1 MHRIFLP
8 LYRFFE
14 DHKALMFT
22 LLVAST
28 LIFAWFA
35 SKLRYEEDIIKLLP
49 RSATSSELAFT
60 DIGLVDKVFVQLTS
74 RDTLNPVEP
83 AVLGSNLAEFCE
95 ILEERDSTTH
105 LIAGCLNSLDME
117 TVFDA
122 MDYAM
127 EHIPSFVDTAW
138 YRSIEQVITPEAIE
152 AQMAE
157 NARIIQEDETGDATQ
172 MVVMDPLN
180 LRGLVLQQM
189 AEGGSVMGGFNMD
202 DGYFFSIDKTVALA
216 FITPSF
222 SSMDTGQSTRFV
234 RMINKAKKEF
244 EASHP
249 DIRILVHGNP
259 QGGYSNAGTIK
270 HDLVWTIGLSL
281 LLILFIMIM
290 SFHNLYFVWQQ
301 VVPVIYGALFSL
313 ACMYWIK
320 GVMSLMAL
328 GISAIVLG
336 VAISYCLHVLIHY
349 YYVGDVEKMLR
360 DESTPVFLGVIT
372 TVGAFMGLLFT
383 ESDLLRDFG
392 LFSTFSLLGNTLF
405 ALIFLPHFLR
415 PQQIQFKRSHGFPL
429 VERINSLPWDR
440 NKWVV
445 GIMLVFIAVGIAFS
459 PKVKFDSDL
468 RNLDYDDPDLT
479 ESTAL
484 YNSKNSDGYVHMYF
498 AAWDESSLDKALEY
512 NKALF
517 PALDSLSRLGLVKV
531 YSPVTRLL
539 LQSTQDQKVRIQRW
553 EQFWNHSRVAELR
566 SNLRHQAQVNDLPA
580 NLFDP
585 FLNLLSAHYEPG
597 NLFESDVYWG
607 CLTVRYE
614 NRPYRPSDKPLIGQ
628 LGRFVLIAKRQLAAR
643 SPEGLGSLRQAV
655 QALVEERPLDSVERD
670 VVATANDG
678 RNFVCIRLK
687 LSNQLEQLPLGFVRN
702 AVEETFPGSIVFE
715 YHRNSVVAMLDV
727 GKDGGDGFHATIEK
741 GLGPFV
747 NAMAMDAGVSNPY
760 NDLFAA
766 KSLFF
771 QANQALDIGLLFE
784 PAKRLHFFEDYAL
797 RSLVMSSVSD
807 MRLELHYPEGLRRL
821 VEHDDASTTSY
832 VETLRV
838 FLENNQSIAKTSSD
852 LYVHRSTLMER
863 LARIKRELGLD
874 LDDPDVQL
882 RLRILLKAMQSRSEL
897 RSAQERKQ
905 A

>member
-14 DHKALMFT
+14 DHKALMYT

-597 NLFESDVYWG
+597 NLFESDVIPPGLMSNYVEQQDNGRYMVFTDVAYDQEDQDTVWNPLASLDHIIVLEPFYYCRSMVEIVHDDFSTTLMISSIFVLLVLLLSFRNIWIALVAFFPMFVSWYVMQG
-607 CLTVRYE
+607 YMAILGLEFNLINIVISTFIYGIGVDYSIFIMEGLLTEARKGEKTMLVYHKVAIFYSALVLAIVTFSLVFATH
-614 NRPYRPSDKPLIGQ
+614 PAIHSIGLITLIG
-628 LGRFVLIAKRQLAAR
+628 
-643 SPEGLGSLRQAV
+643 
-655 QALVEERPLDSVERD
+655 
-670 VVATANDG
+670 
-678 RNFVCIRLK
+678 
-687 LSNQLEQLPLGFVRN
+687 
-702 AVEETFPGSIVFE
+702 
-715 YHRNSVVAMLDV
+715 M
-727 GKDGGDGFHATIEK
+727 
-741 GLGPFV
+741 
-747 NAMAMDAGVSNPY
+747 
-760 NDLFAA
+760 
-766 KSLFF
+766 
-771 QANQALDIGLLFE
+771 
-784 PAKRLHFFEDYAL
+784 
-797 RSLVMSSVSD
+797 
-807 MRLELHYPEGLRRL
+807 
-821 VEHDDASTTSY
+821 ASTILITYS
-832 VETLRV
+832 LQPWV
-838 FLENNQSIAKTSSD
+838 FRLMMK
-852 LYVHRSTLMER
+852 VPFFRRSF
-863 LARIKRELGLD
+863 RIPE
-874 LDDPDVQL
+874 
-882 RLRILLKAMQSRSEL
+882 E
-897 RSAQERKQ
+897 
-905 A
+905 

>member
-14 DHKALMFT
+14 DHKALMYT

-597 NLFESDVYWG
+597 NLFESDVIPPGLMSNYVEQQDNGRYMVFTDVAYDQEDQDTVWNPLASLDHIIVLEPFYYCRSMVEIVHNDFSTTLMISSIFVLLVLLLSFRNIWIALVAFFPMFVSWYVMQG
-607 CLTVRYE
+607 YMAILGLEFNLINIVISTFIYGIGVDYSIFIMEGLLTEARKGEKTMLVYHKVAIFYSALVLAIVTFSLVFATH
-614 NRPYRPSDKPLIGQ
+614 PAIHSIGLITLIG
-628 LGRFVLIAKRQLAAR
+628 
-643 SPEGLGSLRQAV
+643 
-655 QALVEERPLDSVERD
+655 
-670 VVATANDG
+670 
-678 RNFVCIRLK
+678 
-687 LSNQLEQLPLGFVRN
+687 
-702 AVEETFPGSIVFE
+702 
-715 YHRNSVVAMLDV
+715 M
-727 GKDGGDGFHATIEK
+727 
-741 GLGPFV
+741 
-747 NAMAMDAGVSNPY
+747 
-760 NDLFAA
+760 
-766 KSLFF
+766 
-771 QANQALDIGLLFE
+771 
-784 PAKRLHFFEDYAL
+784 
-797 RSLVMSSVSD
+797 
-807 MRLELHYPEGLRRL
+807 
-821 VEHDDASTTSY
+821 ASTILITYS
-832 VETLRV
+832 LQPWV
-838 FLENNQSIAKTSSD
+838 FRLMMK
-852 LYVHRSTLMER
+852 VPFFRRSF
-863 LARIKRELGLD
+863 RIPE
-874 LDDPDVQL
+874 
-882 RLRILLKAMQSRSEL
+882 E
-897 RSAQERKQ
+897 
-905 A
+905 

>member
-14 DHKALMFT
+14 DHKALMYT

-349 YYVGDVEKMLR
+349 YYVGDVEKLLR

-372 TVGAFMGLLFT
+372 TVGAFLGLLFT

-405 ALIFLPHFLR
+405 ALIFLPHFLK
-415 PQQIQFKRSHGFPL
+415 PEQISFKRTHGFPL
-429 VERINSLPWDR
+429 VEKINNLPWDR
-440 NKWVV
+440 NNWLIGTLIVLIVV
-445 GIMLVFIAVGIAFS
+445 GICFS

-468 RNLDYDDPDLT
+468 MNLDYDNAELR
-479 ESTAL
+479 ESQEL
-484 YNSKNSDGYVHMYF
+484 YNRKSADGYAHQYF
-498 AAWDESSLDKALEY
+498 AAWDDDNLDEALEH
-512 NKALF
+512 NKGLVR
-517 PALDSLSRLGLVKV
+517 ALDSLKADGLVKSYV
-531 YSPVTRLL
+531 PVTKLL
-539 LQSTQDQKVRIQRW
+539 LHSRQDQEERIQKW
-553 EQFWNHSRVAELR
+553 YSFWTPGRVRYIRKLLADAER
-566 SNLRHQAQVNDLPA
+566 TYGLPRK
-580 NLFDP
+580 FYDP
-585 FLNLLSAHYEPG
+585 FIGIISANYEPG
-597 NLFESDVYWG
+597 DIVESGIVPEGLLSNYVEQQQSGRYMVYTDVSYDLQDQTKVWKT
-607 CLTVRYE
+607 LTSYDHVLVLEPFFYCRDMVE
-614 NRPYRPSDKPLIGQ
+614 IVHDDFNTTLWISSL
-628 LGRFVLIAKRQLAAR
+628 FVLIVLLLSFHNIWIALLAFFPMFISWYVMQGYMAIFGLEFNLINIVI
-643 SPEGLGSLRQAV
+643 STFIYGIGVDYSIFVMEGLLTEARKGDTKMLEYHKVAIFYS
-655 QALVEERPLDSVERD
+655 ALV
-670 VVATANDG
+670 
-678 RNFVCIRLK
+678 
-687 LSNQLEQLPLGFVRN
+687 LGIV
-702 AVEETFPGSIVFE
+702 TFSLI
-715 YHRNSVVAMLDV
+715 
-727 GKDGGDGFHATIEK
+727 
-741 GLGPFV
+741 
-747 NAMAMDAGVSNPY
+747 
-760 NDLFAA
+760 FARHPA
-766 KSLFF
+766 IHS
-771 QANQALDIGLLFE
+771 IGLITLIG
-784 PAKRLHFFEDYAL
+784 
-797 RSLVMSSVSD
+797 M
-807 MRLELHYPEGLRRL
+807 
-821 VEHDDASTTSY
+821 ASTILITYSLQPWIFRKL
-832 VETLRV
+832 VKIPFFRRG
-838 FLENNQSIAKTSSD
+838 FRIPEN
-852 LYVHRSTLMER
+852 
-863 LARIKRELGLD
+863 
-874 LDDPDVQL
+874 
-882 RLRILLKAMQSRSEL
+882 
-897 RSAQERKQ
+897 
-905 A
+905 

>member
-14 DHKALMFT
+14 DHKALMYT

-539 LQSTQDQKVRIQRW
+539 LQSTQDQKVRIQSW

-597 NLFESDVYWG
+597 NLFESDVIPPGLMSNYVEQQDNGRYMVFTDVAYDQEDQDTVWNPLASLDHIIVLEPFYYCRSMVEIVHDDFSTTLMISSIFVLLVLLLSFRNIWIALVAFFPMFVSWYVMQG
-607 CLTVRYE
+607 YMAILGLEFNLINIVISTFIYGIGVDYSIFIMEGLLTEARKGEKTMLVYHKVAIFYSALVLAIVTFSLVFATH
-614 NRPYRPSDKPLIGQ
+614 PAIHSIGLITLIG
-628 LGRFVLIAKRQLAAR
+628 
-643 SPEGLGSLRQAV
+643 
-655 QALVEERPLDSVERD
+655 
-670 VVATANDG
+670 
-678 RNFVCIRLK
+678 
-687 LSNQLEQLPLGFVRN
+687 
-702 AVEETFPGSIVFE
+702 
-715 YHRNSVVAMLDV
+715 M
-727 GKDGGDGFHATIEK
+727 
-741 GLGPFV
+741 
-747 NAMAMDAGVSNPY
+747 
-760 NDLFAA
+760 
-766 KSLFF
+766 
-771 QANQALDIGLLFE
+771 
-784 PAKRLHFFEDYAL
+784 
-797 RSLVMSSVSD
+797 
-807 MRLELHYPEGLRRL
+807 
-821 VEHDDASTTSY
+821 ASTILITYS
-832 VETLRV
+832 LQPWV
-838 FLENNQSIAKTSSD
+838 FRLMMK
-852 LYVHRSTLMER
+852 VPFFRRSF
-863 LARIKRELGLD
+863 RIPE
-874 LDDPDVQL
+874 
-882 RLRILLKAMQSRSEL
+882 E
-897 RSAQERKQ
+897 
-905 A
+905 